1 MPLRGQLWVLGQAY
15 KLEMQSW
22 RDGLPENLQ
31 DGDKANQLD
40 EAINGL
46 EELQQSRFIRC
57 GSSSMMG

>member
-1 MPLRGQLWVLGQAY
+1 VGRFGLWGWLIGQLH
-15 KLEMQSW
+15 SW

-31 DGDKANQLD
+31 DGDKATQLD

-57 GSSSMMG
+57 GFFLG

>member
-1 MPLRGQLWVLGQAY
+1 VGRFGLWGWLIGQLH
-15 KLEMQSW
+15 SW

-31 DGDKANQLD
+31 DGDKATQLD

-57 GSSSMMG
+57 GFFLA